1 MGLTGDIKGNIDAIA
16 ACMGKLHILRQKE
29 RRHVHFLPIGLR
41 SGKRRSRT
49 AMVVIVVGFAD
60 IGVGTT
66 GHLDGVGR
74 VSLSHTI
81 ELIAR
86 QSGYIITLTVLYT
99 VRGDL
104 CHRTGFTIYYRTLII
119 NAIGD
124 IACREP
130 KHRLSAAVLSPLEI
144 TQRRGT
150 CTR

>member
-1 MGLTGDIKGNIDAIA
+1 
-16 ACMGKLHILRQKE
+16 
-29 RRHVHFLPIGLR
+29 
-41 SGKRRSRT
+41 
-49 AMVVIVVGFAD
+49 MVVIVVGFAD

-74 VSLSHTI
+74 VILSHTI

-86 QSGYIITLTVLYT
+86 QIGYIITLTVLYT

-104 CHRTGFTIYYRTLII
+104 CHRTARRIAYRTLII
-119 NAIGD
+119 NAIID